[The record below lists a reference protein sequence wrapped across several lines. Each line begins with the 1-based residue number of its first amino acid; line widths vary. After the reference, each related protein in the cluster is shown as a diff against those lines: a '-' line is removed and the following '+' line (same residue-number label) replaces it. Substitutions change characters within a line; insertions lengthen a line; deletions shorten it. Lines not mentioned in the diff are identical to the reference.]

1 MKNFFIQY
9 TIYNIRYT
17 KRGFTL
23 LEAVVY
29 IAILSLIFVVAA
41 HTTIVATSAFGKSRV
56 KRALAAEG
64 YAAMERILYEIRL
77 AHGIDEEASVFGA
90 HPGVLKLKTSLSASD
105 ATETMRTF
113 DLFSGVAR
121 LTEGGENPTPLSRG
135 VLITELTFAR
145 IGMPDNPRAVRVTL
159 AAENSYKTLR
169 DTRKFYGTAVLRGRY

>member
-56 KRALAAEG
+56 KRALAVDG
-64 YAAMERILYEIRL
+64 FVAMERILHEIRL

-90 HPGVLKLKTSLSASD
+90 HPGVLKLKTRVSADD
-105 ATETMRTF
+105 AAETTRTF
-113 DLFSGVAR
+113 DVSSGALR
-121 LTEGGENPTPLSRG
+121 FTEASGDPAPLSG
-135 VLITELTFAR
+135 GILITELTFTR
-145 IGMPDNPRAVRVTL
+145 IGTPDNPRAVRVTL

-169 DTRKFYGTAVLRGRY
+169 DTRKFYGTAVMRGRY

>member
-1 MKNFFIQY
+1 MKIFFIQY

-64 YAAMERILYEIRL
+64 HAAMERILREVRL
-77 AHGIDEEASVFGA
+77 AHGIDEEGSVFGA
-90 HPGVLKLKTSLSASD
+90 NPGALKLETRVSASD
-105 ATETMRTF
+105 ATETTRTF
-113 DLFSGVAR
+113 DLLQGVAR
-121 LTEGGENPTPLSRG
+121 LTEDGENPLPLSRG

-145 IGMPDNPRAVRVTL
+145 IGTPDNPRAVRVTL
-159 AAENSYKTLR
+159 AAESAYKTLR
-169 DTRKFYGTAVLRGRY
+169 DARKFYGTAVMRGGY